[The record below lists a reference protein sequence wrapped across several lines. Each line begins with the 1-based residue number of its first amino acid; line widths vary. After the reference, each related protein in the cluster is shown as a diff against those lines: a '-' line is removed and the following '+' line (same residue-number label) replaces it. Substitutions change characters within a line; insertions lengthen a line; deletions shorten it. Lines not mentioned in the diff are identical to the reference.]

1 MPIQGKGF
9 FIFVLRACEGGNPGA
24 IQLAAQAAGLSHV
37 IVKIADGTN
46 PFGIDPNGSDYTLP
60 VVQALHAAGITVWG
74 WHSVYGD
81 DPEGEAVVAIQR
93 LNHLGLDGYV
103 VNAGA
108 EYKEPGKGQSARQFM
123 NTARSAL
130 NLPIALN
137 SYRFPNYHLDLPW
150 GAFLEGCDYHMP
162 QVYWEPI
169 HNPGSQ
175 LRESKRQCDA
185 LPHARPYLASGAAYG
200 SPSGWMPSQADL
212 VEFLGTAHDLGIQA
226 VNFFSWDECRA
237 NLPMLWETVAGFT
250 WPLASPAA
258 PVVSQTVPA
267 TLPRPPAAPAANGSE
282 APAPAAAVPAPAQ
295 ASAPVLPD
303 AFTAQFMA
311 ALNSRQPMRISALYG
326 PEAMRVRADQTMN
339 GLAAIQ
345 MDYDAFFA
353 SLPIGATFNLVN
365 VGIQGVVR
373 YLTWEAGG
381 MTGLTTLVVEG
392 GKITLDYTL
401 IG

>member
-9 FIFVLRACEGGNPGA
+9 FIFVLRACEGGNPVA

-37 IVKIADGTN
+37 IVKIADGPN
-46 PFGIDPNGSDYTLP
+46 PFGVDPSGLDYTLP
-60 VVQALHAAGITVWG
+60 VVQTLHAAGITVWG

-81 DPEGEAVVAIQR
+81 DPEGEAVAAIQR
-93 LNHLGLDGYV
+93 LQLLGLDGYV

-108 EYKEPGKGQSARQFM
+108 EYEEPGKAQSGHQFM
-123 NTARSAL
+123 DTIRNAL
-130 NLPIALN
+130 NIPIALN
-137 SYRFPNYHLDLPW
+137 SYRFPNYHRKLPW
-150 GAFLEGCDYHMP
+150 AVFLEGCDYHMP

-185 LPHARPYLASGAAYG
+185 LPHAKPYLASGAAYG
-200 SPSGWMPSQADL
+200 SPSGWMTSQADL

-237 NLPMLWETVAGFT
+237 NLPLLWETVSGFT
-250 WPLASPAA
+250 WPLAASKPPA
-258 PVVSQTVPA
+258 VGQTEPEAIPQPPA
-267 TLPRPPAAPAANGSE
+267 VQAANAPAAPA
-282 APAPAAAVPAPAQ
+282 PAQ
-295 ASAPVLPD
+295 GNAPVLPD

-311 ALNSRQPMRISALYG
+311 ALNSRQPTRIAALYG
-326 PEAMRVRADQTMN
+326 TEAMRVRADQTIQ
-339 GLAAIQ
+339 GLPAIQ

-401 IG
+401 IA

>member
-9 FIFVLRACEGGNPGA
+9 FIFVLRACEGGNPVA

-37 IVKIADGTN
+37 IVKIADGPN
-46 PFGIDPNGSDYTLP
+46 PFGVDPSGSDYTLP

-74 WHSVYGD
+74 WHPVAGD

-93 LNHLGLDGYV
+93 LQLLGLDGYV
-103 VNAGA
+103 VNVGP
-108 EYKEPGKGQSARQFM
+108 EYTEPGKSQSARQFM
-123 NTARSAL
+123 DTARSAL
-130 NLPIALN
+130 KIPIALN
-137 SYRFPNYHLDLPW
+137 SYRFPNYHPELPW
-150 GAFLEGCDYHMP
+150 AVFLEGCDYHMP

-169 HNPGSQ
+169 HDPGSQ

-185 LPHARPYLASGAAYG
+185 LPHAKPYLASGAAYG

-212 VEFLGTAHDLGIQA
+212 VEFLGTAHDLGIPA

-237 NLPMLWETVAGFT
+237 NLPLLWETVAGFT
-250 WPLASPAA
+250 WPLPARTAPASDRTTPAA
-258 PVVSQTVPA
+258 PPRANVQPA
-267 TLPRPPAAPAANGSE
+267 IAPTAPAAPA
-282 APAPAAAVPAPAQ
+282 PAQ
-295 ASAPVLPD
+295 GIAPVLPD

-326 PEAMRVRADQTMN
+326 AEAMRVRADQTMH

-392 GKITLDYTL
+392 GVITLDYTL
-401 IG
+401 VA